1 MRLDKYLKLA
11 RLVKRRTAAQ
21 EMIDLKAVRINGREC
36 KPSSEVREG
45 DVIEIAYINRV
56 LKVKVLC
63 ADEAILKRPK
73 TISWEQLEERQVRPD
88 ERPF

>member
-11 RLVKRRTAAQ
+11 RLIKRRTVAQ

-36 KPSSEVREG
+36 KPSSEVHEE

-63 ADEAILKRPK
+63 AEEAILRRPK
-73 TISWEQLEERQVRPD
+73 VISWEQLEERQVKPD
-88 ERPF
+88 EKPF

>member
-11 RLVKRRTAAQ
+11 RLVKRRTVAQ

-36 KPSSEVREG
+36 KPSSEVHEG

-63 ADEAILKRPK
+63 ADEAMLRRPK
-73 TISWEQLEERQVRPD
+73 VISWEQLEERQVRPD

>member
-11 RLVKRRTAAQ
+11 RLVKRRTVAQ
-21 EMIDLKAVRINGREC
+21 EMINLKAVRINGREC
-36 KPSSEVREG
+36 KPSSEVHEE

-63 ADEAILKRPK
+63 AEEAILRQPK
-73 TISWEQLEERQVRPD
+73 VISWEQLEERQVKPD
-88 ERPF
+88 EKPF